1 MFSKQEAQELKKEFW
16 IAFGKSFPR
25 KWLLY
30 DTKIKDFSFKFNADQ
45 KKAEVSL
52 DIQMKDEL
60 FRNAYYEKIW
70 SLENMLR
77 EEIGNLQK
85 EEFYTLENGKVISR
99 FWITKENVSIFNKNT
114 WQEIFEFF
122 VEKMEIF
129 ERFFYE
135 YEDYI
140 NDLEI
145 NT

>member
-1 MFSKQEAQELKKEFW
+1 MFSKHEAQELKKEFW

-52 DIQMKDEL
+52 DIEMKDEL
-60 FRNAYYEKIW
+60 FRNAYYEKFW

-77 EEIGNLQK
+77 EEIGELQK
-85 EEFYTLENGKVISR
+85 DEFYTLENGKVISR
-99 FWITKENVSIFNKNT
+99 IWVTKENVSIYNKNT

-122 VEKMEIF
+122 VEKMEVF
-129 ERFFYE
+129 ERFFYD

-140 NDLEI
+140 KDI
-145 NT
+145 